1 MKIQDTVLAEA
12 LPESLLAQLRS
23 HLFAGREEIR
33 AYVHSFGCQLNVSD
47 GERIRGMLREI
58 GFTLTEK
65 REEADLILLNTCA
78 VRESAEDHV
87 YGILGNIKHEK
98 VRNPDLILVLCG
110 CMASE
115 EQTSEYVR
123 KHYPFVD
130 IVFGTASLSRFPQLL
145 LDHLE
150 GVKFACDTGEYD
162 AMYEGIV
169 PSREHPFKAA
179 VPVMFGCNN
188 FCTYCIVP
196 YVRGRER
203 SRRPDQI
210 LQEVR
215 ELVRDGYRE
224 IMLLG
229 QNVNSYGKDLPEPI
243 TFAQLLRQVEAI
255 PGDFVI
261 RFLSSH
267 PKDATPE
274 LLDTI
279 LDSRKIGRHLHL
291 PVQCGSDRILKAM
304 NRRYTVEKYLETV
317 DYLRQRD
324 PDFSLTTDLIVG
336 FPNESEEDFQ
346 GTLDLVQQVQ
356 YDNLYTF
363 IYSKRRG
370 TKAAEIEDKTP
381 DAEKRQRMERLLKLQ
396 REVATAHYQRFLGR
410 TLRVLVEGESKR
422 EGFLM
427 GKDLA
432 FIIVEFPGDPS
443 LIGQFV
449 SVRVTQTRNWAVEGV
464 LVTPEEEQQ

>member
-1 MKIQDTVLAEA
+1 M
-12 LPESLLAQLRS
+12 
-23 HLFAGREEIR
+23 
-33 AYVHSFGCQLNVSD
+33 
-47 GERIRGMLREI
+47 
-58 GFTLTEK
+58 
-65 REEADLILLNTCA
+65 
-78 VRESAEDHV
+78 
-87 YGILGNIKHEK
+87 
-98 VRNPDLILVLCG
+98 
-110 CMASE
+110 
-115 EQTSEYVR
+115 
-123 KHYPFVD
+123 
-130 IVFGTASLSRFPQLL
+130 
-145 LDHLE
+145 
-150 GVKFACDTGEYD
+150 
-162 AMYEGIV
+162 
-169 PSREHPFKAA
+169 
-179 VPVMFGCNN
+179 
-188 FCTYCIVP
+188 
-196 YVRGRER
+196 
-203 SRRPDQI
+203 
-210 LQEVR
+210 
-215 ELVRDGYRE
+215 
-224 IMLLG
+224 
-229 QNVNSYGKDLPEPI
+229 
-243 TFAQLLRQVEAI
+243 
-255 PGDFVI
+255 
-261 RFLSSH
+261 
-267 PKDATPE
+267 
-274 LLDTI
+274 
-279 LDSRKIGRHLHL
+279 DSRKIGRHLHL

-346 GTLDLVQQVQ
+346 GTLDLVQRVQ

>member
-12 LPESLLAQLRS
+12 LPESLLAQLRP
-23 HLFAGREEIR
+23 HLFVGREEIR

-203 SRRPDQI
+203 SRRPEQI

-291 PVQCGSDRILKAM
+291 PVQCGSNRILKAM

>member
-1 MKIQDTVLAEA
+1 M
-12 LPESLLAQLRS
+12 
-23 HLFAGREEIR
+23 
-33 AYVHSFGCQLNVSD
+33 
-47 GERIRGMLREI
+47 
-58 GFTLTEK
+58 
-65 REEADLILLNTCA
+65 
-78 VRESAEDHV
+78 
-87 YGILGNIKHEK
+87 
-98 VRNPDLILVLCG
+98 
-110 CMASE
+110 
-115 EQTSEYVR
+115 R

-203 SRRPDQI
+203 SRRPEQI

-291 PVQCGSDRILKAM
+291 PVQCGSNRILKAM

>member
-1 MKIQDTVLAEA
+1 M
-12 LPESLLAQLRS
+12 
-23 HLFAGREEIR
+23 
-33 AYVHSFGCQLNVSD
+33 
-47 GERIRGMLREI
+47 
-58 GFTLTEK
+58 
-65 REEADLILLNTCA
+65 
-78 VRESAEDHV
+78 
-87 YGILGNIKHEK
+87 
-98 VRNPDLILVLCG
+98 
-110 CMASE
+110 
-115 EQTSEYVR
+115 
-123 KHYPFVD
+123 
-130 IVFGTASLSRFPQLL
+130 
-145 LDHLE
+145 
-150 GVKFACDTGEYD
+150 
-162 AMYEGIV
+162 
-169 PSREHPFKAA
+169 
-179 VPVMFGCNN
+179 
-188 FCTYCIVP
+188 
-196 YVRGRER
+196 
-203 SRRPDQI
+203 
-210 LQEVR
+210 
-215 ELVRDGYRE
+215 
-224 IMLLG
+224 
-229 QNVNSYGKDLPEPI
+229 
-243 TFAQLLRQVEAI
+243 
-255 PGDFVI
+255 
-261 RFLSSH
+261 
-267 PKDATPE
+267 
-274 LLDTI
+274 
-279 LDSRKIGRHLHL
+279 
-291 PVQCGSDRILKAM
+291 QCGSDRILKAM

-346 GTLDLVQQVQ
+346 GTLDLVQRVQ